1 MRVTMQIQND
11 VISNIQKR
19 LRNNKV
25 CIKIYSILK
34 WHERFY
40 AIKRFLFLDKLMR
53 ENNFILRMR
62 KGTSIYLPYYKTDL
76 IQKEIARTRNFFE
89 KDILDTIAKA
99 LPTPRKG
106 IFLDIGSNIGNH
118 TLYLFQNDLIQ
129 SAYCFEPVQDTFRIL
144 KKNISINNLQNKVKL
159 FNVGVGKS
167 HGTAQI
173 ASYSKENTGMSQL
186 KISNDGNIPIIAIDD
201 INFDYDIS
209 FVKID
214 VEGFELN
221 VIKGMLGTIKKYK
234 PTLFIE
240 IRNQFFD
247 DICKRLTP
255 VGYKYLKFDE
265 GDSNSNVN
273 NYLFF
278 IANEEQL

>member
-1 MRVTMQIQND
+1 
-11 VISNIQKR
+11 
-19 LRNNKV
+19 
-25 CIKIYSILK
+25 
-34 WHERFY
+34 
-40 AIKRFLFLDKLMR
+40 
-53 ENNFILRMR
+53 MR

-89 KDILDTIAKA
+89 KDILDTIAKM
-99 LPTPRKG
+99 LPSPRKG

-118 TLYLFQNDLIQ
+118 TLYLFQNNLIQ
-129 SAYCFEPVQDTFRIL
+129 LAYCFEPIQDTFRIL
-144 KKNISINNLQNKVKL
+144 EKNISINKLQNKVML
-159 FNVGVGKS
+159 FNVGVGES
-167 HGTAQI
+167 RGTAQI

-186 KISNDGNIPIIAIDD
+186 KISNDGSIPIIAIDD
-201 INFDYDIS
+201 IEFDYDIS

-240 IRNQFFD
+240 IRDQFFE
-247 DICKRLTP
+247 DICKYLMP

-265 GDSNSNVN
+265 GDENSNIN

-278 IANEEQL
+278 IASEKQQ

>member
-1 MRVTMQIQND
+1 MFIQAD
-11 VISNIQKR
+11 ILSSIRKK

-25 CIKIYSILK
+25 CIKIYSILQ
-34 WHERFY
+34 WHERLY
-40 AIKRFLFLDKLMR
+40 AIKRFLFLDKQMR
-53 ENNFILRMR
+53 KNNCILRMR

-89 KDILDTIAKA
+89 KDILDTIAKM
-99 LPTPRKG
+99 LPSPRKG

-118 TLYLFQNDLIQ
+118 TLYLFQNNLIQ
-129 SAYCFEPVQDTFRIL
+129 SAYCFEPIQDTFRIL
-144 KKNISINNLQNKVKL
+144 EKNISINKLQNKVML
-159 FNVGVGKS
+159 FNVGVGES
-167 HGTAQI
+167 RGTAQI

-186 KISNDGNIPIIAIDD
+186 KISNDGSIPIIAIDD
-201 INFDYDIS
+201 IEFDYDIS

-240 IRNQFFD
+240 IRDQFFE
-247 DICKRLTP
+247 DICKYLMP

-265 GDSNSNVN
+265 GDENSNIN

-278 IANEEQL
+278 IASEKQQ

>member
-1 MRVTMQIQND
+1 MFIQAD
-11 VISNIQKR
+11 ILSSIRKK

-25 CIKIYSILK
+25 CIKIYSILQ
-34 WHERFY
+34 WHERLY
-40 AIKRFLFLDKLMR
+40 AIKRFLFLDKQMKK
-53 ENNFILRMR
+53 NNCILRMR

-89 KDILDTIAKA
+89 KDILDTIAKM
-99 LPTPRKG
+99 LPSPRKG

-118 TLYLFQNDLIQ
+118 TLYLFQNNLIQ
-129 SAYCFEPVQDTFRIL
+129 LAYCFEPIQDTFRIL
-144 KKNISINNLQNKVKL
+144 EKNISINKLQNKVML
-159 FNVGVGKS
+159 FNVGVGES
-167 HGTAQI
+167 RGTAQI

-186 KISNDGNIPIIAIDD
+186 KISNDGSIPIIAIDD
-201 INFDYDIS
+201 IEFDYDIS

-240 IRNQFFD
+240 IRDQFFE
-247 DICKRLTP
+247 DICKYLMP

-265 GDSNSNVN
+265 GDENSNIN

-278 IANEEQL
+278 IASEKQQ